1 MFIKKIGFEKFK
13 DYFVK
18 FDKFE
23 KSENYFLGKSIAL
36 TNITYYTVLAE
47 N

>member
-1 MFIKKIGFEKFK
+1 MKKIGIEKFK

-18 FDKFE
+18 SDKYE
-23 KSENYFLGKSIAL
+23 RNENYFLGKSIAL